1 MDTAGDFEQPPK
13 PPATTRRNPHKY
25 RFWPYRFGTTIV
37 ISDNKEPEEKT
48 MLEKFKKGIVAAV
61 AIATAA
67 TVGSFGLASTAN
79 ALDKNATGSI
89 TISNL
94 ADAGDTV
101 DVTSKA
107 YKIIDVNYDYD
118 ADQPESPE
126 FTWNSA
132 VAAWVKANYPE
143 YIGKG
148 NIVTDEYEGL
158 PNVEGSTTSGIANNE
173 TTGDI
178 AKFFDKLGSSNLL
191 TKVAGSAKNNG
202 DTVTIKG
209 LALGGYYVEVTNNN
223 ASDSTANGL
232 YVYRAVGANVLPK
245 YVDKQWVVDNANIV
259 AKRSKP
265 GMDKSINEQR
275 TSANINT
282 GLNKHNEGS
291 DTAAIGETVNF
302 NLRTDVPAYPS
313 NALDKKYWISDAM
326 DKGLTFNN
334 DVEVYGVKSTEA
346 ETKLTE
352 GDAYTKTLNTKDM
365 DNHDVTF
372 LLKFDYDKIRSYA
385 KIHVKY
391 TATVNENA
399 VVGKAIYND
408 AKLQYNNN
416 PYRGDGYR
424 TVDDKTKVYVF
435 GIKVNKIEA
444 GTKKALPG
452 AEFKLERKGSNEA
465 FLFVKLNDG
474 VYRKATAAEIKNGKA
489 DGKLVV
495 DAKGKLT
502 VYGLK
507 GADDA
512 GKPLTYLLT
521 ETKAPAGYNKL
532 AEPVEVVLDP
542 VQDEKKD
549 YTGAVEGNTEVG
561 YTTKDVENKIGKLPK
576 TGGIGTIV
584 FSVLGAL
591 MIAGGVMLLISRKKA

>member
-1 MDTAGDFEQPPK
+1 
-13 PPATTRRNPHKY
+13 
-25 RFWPYRFGTTIV
+25 
-37 ISDNKEPEEKT
+37 
-48 MLEKFKKGIVAAV
+48 MLGKFKKGIVAAV

-79 ALDKNATGSI
+79 ALEPNATGSI

-94 ADAGDTV
+94 ADAGDSV
-101 DVTSKA
+101 DVTANA
-107 YKIIDVNYDYD
+107 YKIIDVNYDYV

-143 YIGKG
+143 YIGTG
-148 NIVTDEYEGL
+148 NIVTDKYEGL
-158 PNVEGSTTSGIANNE
+158 PNVEGSTTSGIANNK

-178 AKFFDKLGSSNLL
+178 AKFFDKLGASGKL
-191 TKVAGSAKNNG
+191 TSIAGSAKNTGNS
-202 DTVTIKG
+202 VTING
-209 LALGGYYVEVTNNN
+209 LAIGGYYVEVSNNN
-223 ASDSTANGL
+223 AASDTTANGL

-245 YVDKQWVVDNANIV
+245 YDTDKKQWVVDNATIV

-291 DTAAIGETVNF
+291 DTAAIGEKVNF

-313 NALDKKYWISDAM
+313 NAINKKYWISDAM
-326 DKGLTFNN
+326 DKALTFN
-334 DVEVYGVKSTEA
+334 DDIIVYGVKSTGA

-352 GDAYTKTLNTKDM
+352 NDAYTKTLNTKDM
-365 DNHDVTF
+365 DNHAVTF
-372 LLKFDYDKIRSYA
+372 LLKFNYDKIRPYT
-385 KIHVKY
+385 KIHVSY
-391 TATVNENA
+391 SATVNENA
-399 VVGKAIYND
+399 KVGTAIVND

-424 TVDDKTKVYVF
+424 TEKDETKVYVF

-452 AEFKLERKGSNEA
+452 AEFKLERKGSNET
-465 FLFVKLNDG
+465 FLFVKLSDG
-474 VYRKATAAEIKNGKA
+474 VYRKATAAEIKDGKA
-489 DGKLVV
+489 DGTLVV

-507 GADDA
+507 GADND
-512 GKPLTYLLT
+512 GNPLTYLLT

-549 YTGAVEGNTEVG
+549 YTGAVEGSTEVG
-561 YTTKDVENKIGKLPK
+561 YTTKNVENKIGKLPK